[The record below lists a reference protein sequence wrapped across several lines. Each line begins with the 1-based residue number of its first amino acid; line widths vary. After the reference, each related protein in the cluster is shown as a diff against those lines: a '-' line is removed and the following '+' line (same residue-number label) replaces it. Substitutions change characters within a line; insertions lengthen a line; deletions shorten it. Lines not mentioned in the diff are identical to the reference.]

1 MRRGTRSNLLSFRA
15 DFTHLPI
22 HPLASR
28 RLDAI
33 ASSMADTEYSLSEIA
48 TGGVVIAAALG
59 FFLYASGPGALAA
72 TGSYELTAAFR
83 SAEGINIGT
92 EVRLGGV
99 QIGTVTGLTLNPQT
113 FLAETTFSVAQDIIL
128 PDDSAISIASESLLG
143 GSFVEVIPGGS
154 PFNIEAGGEIL
165 DTQSS
170 VSLITLLLRFVGGSG
185 DE

>member
-1 MRRGTRSNLLSFRA
+1 MS
-15 DFTHLPI
+15 
-22 HPLASR
+22 
-28 RLDAI
+28 
-33 ASSMADTEYSLSEIA
+33 DTEYSIAEIA
-48 TGGVVIAAALG
+48 TGGVVLAAAVG
-59 FFLYASGPGALAA
+59 FFIYASGPGALAA
-72 TGSYELTAAFR
+72 SETYELTAAFR

-99 QIGTVTGLTLNPQT
+99 RIGAVTGMELNPQS
-113 FLAETTFSVAQDIIL
+113 FLAETTFSVSNDIIL

-170 VSLITLLLRFVGGSG
+170 VSLITLLLRFAGGSG